1 MLARAARDDPAE
13 DRGQNQIGVVDGRR
27 AELGVMERRLAPVQ
41 SVAEQIGG
49 GAGATLNRVAETAFS
64 SAMSST
70 LTVAAAVAMA
80 GALVALVVLPG
91 RERERVEK
99 RTVHAEAAAAAAWP

>member
-1 MLARAARDDPAE
+1 M
-13 DRGQNQIGVVDGRR
+13 
-27 AELGVMERRLAPVQ
+27 
-41 SVAEQIGG
+41 
-49 GAGATLNRVAETAFS
+49 AETAFS

-70 LTVAAAVAMA
+70 LTAAAAVAMA

-99 RTVHAEAAAAAAWP
+99 RTVHAEAAAAAA